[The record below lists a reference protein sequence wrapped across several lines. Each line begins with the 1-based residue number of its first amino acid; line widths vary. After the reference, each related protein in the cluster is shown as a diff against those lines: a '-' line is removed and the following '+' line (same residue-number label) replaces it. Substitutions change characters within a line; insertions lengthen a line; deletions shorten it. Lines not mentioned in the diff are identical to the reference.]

1 MQYPNLYKFNKMVT
15 GAMQSRSKEL
25 RLTMAD
31 AIAIVSDVNRLL
43 LDSKDKVKQEAPVK
57 KQDEMVEAD
66 GGNF

>member
-1 MQYPNLYKFNKMVT
+1 MVT

-25 RLTMAD
+25 RLTIAD

-43 LDSKDKVKQEAPVK
+43 LDSKDKVKQEASVK